1 MSLHVSLIFQIES
14 SHPEIE
20 NHLVKSGDYQTVV
33 NLEWTR
39 FYIHAAGCYKFKL
52 ICQQETVDLY
62 IYLLFI
68 YALSISLNYSKSTR
82 VILIGGNRVRITCE
96 NSMSPV
102 VAKLHQI

>member
-1 MSLHVSLIFQIES
+1 VSLILQIES
-14 SHPEIE
+14 SHPEME
-20 NHLVKSGDYQTVV
+20 NHLVKSGDYKIVV

-52 ICQQETVDLY
+52 ICEQETV
-62 IYLLFI
+62 ICTILLFI
-68 YALSISLNYSKSTR
+68 YALSISLNYSFRKYKVT
-82 VILIGGNRVRITCE
+82 LIGGNRVRITCK